1 MLIKAHRRELDHE
14 LQISC
19 CWCGDDEAFSADL
32 HNQMP
37 IPLCRACLLHRLP
50 PLIAR
55 AAVDMARGPEA
66 LSFLQEFVDDFKQLI
81 WQEMCDCEGNLLP
94 EFRAESEVE
103 EGP

>member
-1 MLIKAHRRELDHE
+1 
-14 LQISC
+14 
-19 CWCGDDEAFSADL
+19 
-32 HNQMP
+32 
-37 IPLCRACLLHRLP
+37 
-50 PLIAR
+50 
-55 AAVDMARGPEA
+55 MARGPEA